1 MTTLSL
7 TIAAAALAAVASL
20 SSVAAN
26 ARTAGVA
33 EESFVQ
39 TSVNGVPA
47 ATQAAPQ
54 YEWQYHYVG
63 RHGRMEGHWVLV
75 R

>member
-1 MTTLSL
+1 MKTLSL
-7 TIAAAALAAVASL
+7 TIAAAALATAAGL
-20 SSVAAN
+20 STMAAN

-33 EESFVQ
+33 PEVSQ
-39 TSVNGVPA
+39 QIADNAPA
-47 ATQAAPQ
+47 AH

-63 RHGRMEGHWVLV
+63 HHVRYEGHWVLV